1 MTRYRITRHPL
12 VERDLD
18 TIQDYIA
25 PFAGV
30 GATLRIMREIRQ
42 RITDLAGVPHIGTV
56 RNDVV
61 PGLRAIPA
69 AEKAVVSF
77 TVNNETH
84 TVKIICVTYA
94 GQDWQTIARER
105 EA

>member
-18 TIQDYIA
+18 MIQDYIA

-30 GATLRIMREIRQ
+30 SATLRIMQIIRQ
-42 RITDLAGVPHIGTV
+42 RIAELRSVPHIGMI
-56 RNDVV
+56 RNDVT
-61 PGLRAIPA
+61 PGLRAIPSV
-69 AEKAVVSF
+69 EKATICF
-77 TVNNETH
+77 TVNDETR

-105 EA
+105 ET